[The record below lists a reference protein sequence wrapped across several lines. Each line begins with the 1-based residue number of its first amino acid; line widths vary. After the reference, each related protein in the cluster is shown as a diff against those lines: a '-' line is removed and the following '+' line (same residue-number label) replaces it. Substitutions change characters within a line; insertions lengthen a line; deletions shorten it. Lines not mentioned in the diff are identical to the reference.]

1 MKSDKKIRM
10 IFSVGG
16 GKGGVGKS
24 IFSIALGVALAKSGH
39 KVALI
44 DLDLGAANLHT
55 YLGIFGNTPTIADF
69 LLAKIS
75 SLEDILVET
84 SQKNLRLISGSAFV
98 PGMANPAHWMKLKIV
113 RHVKSLPVDFVVID
127 LGAGVHFSIL
137 DFFGISDRGIVITVP
152 EPGAVMNAYGFIKAA
167 LFRRIQ
173 NIFRNHPE
181 IGPAIDS
188 EAKKACGENSFT
200 LEWFSEKVK
209 NLAPD
214 MFPLIEEI
222 EKTFRPSLVINRV
235 PEGQAHILVKN
246 LITLCTEKLGIIIEH
261 IGNIPDVKE
270 ITYYLL
276 NIPKFFYTSE
286 GKSFFASVQKIVD
299 RLANTAETGY
309 QEIETIADFTDEE
322 IEEVIHLIGN
332 LDDSIF
338 RGTNRNIWKLKMYFK
353 PSEVVNF
360 LVGRGVSHMILHRSV
375 NKYTAQ

>member
-1 MKSDKKIRM
+1 MKLDRKTKM

-39 KVALI
+39 DVALI

-55 YLGIFGNTPTIADF
+55 YLGILGKTPTIADF
-69 LLAKIS
+69 ILAKVS
-75 SLEDILVET
+75 SLEDILVKT

-113 RHVKSLPVDFVVID
+113 RHVKSLPSDFVVID

-167 LFRRIQ
+167 LFRRLQ

-188 EAKKACGENSFT
+188 EIKGECGEDSFT
-200 LEWFSEKVK
+200 LEWFSEKVEK
-209 NLAPD
+209 LAPD

-222 EKTFRPSLVINRV
+222 EKAFRPSLVINRV

-246 LITLCTEKLGIIIEH
+246 LITLCTEKLGVTIEH
-261 IGNIPDVKE
+261 VGNIPDVKE
-270 ITYYLL
+270 IAYYLL
-276 NIPKFFYTSE
+276 NIPKFFNTSE
-286 GKSFFASVQKIVD
+286 GKTFFASVQRIVD
-299 RLANTAETGY
+299 HLAKTDVTGY
-309 QEIETIADFTDEE
+309 QEIEPIADFTDEE
-322 IEEVIHLIGN
+322 IEEIIRLIEI

-353 PSEVVNF
+353 PLEVVNF
-360 LVGRGVSHMILHRSV
+360 LARRGAGHMIPHRLV
-375 NKYTAQ
+375 KQIY